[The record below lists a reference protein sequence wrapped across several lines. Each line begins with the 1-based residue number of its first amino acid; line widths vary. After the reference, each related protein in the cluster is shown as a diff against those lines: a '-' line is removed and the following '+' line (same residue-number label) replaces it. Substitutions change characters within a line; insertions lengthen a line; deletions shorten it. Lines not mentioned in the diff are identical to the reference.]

1 MYTYIIY
8 YIYYIYIYIYMRAL
22 SSTNGLLNLTFHDHI
37 LPGMVRDTLCE
48 GNDPETL
55 RFWVHGFLFG
65 NRPSVPWRAM
75 DELWWLE
82 TMAFHEDNGRMF
94 SAGWFYFFIFGNTL
108 TICAKLLGRN
118 FESATANIFQISS
131 INCVSWQNYARWN
144 LYIWQR
150 HCQRGTDPTWRLLGR
165 HWLGLVV

>member
-1 MYTYIIY
+1 
-8 YIYYIYIYIYMRAL
+8 MRAL

-37 LPGMVRDTLCE
+37 LPGMVRDTLCG

-94 SAGWFYFFIFGNTL
+94 SAGWFYFLSLET
-108 TICAKLLGRN
+108 
-118 FESATANIFQISS
+118 
-131 INCVSWQNYARWN
+131 
-144 LYIWQR
+144 
-150 HCQRGTDPTWRLLGR
+150 P
-165 HWLGLVV
+165 